1 MRKKPLPPPL
11 NVFWFGL
18 ITLPSKL
25 RVWYRS
31 TYREEVEASEAGFTL
46 VPSQQDLDKL
56 QAREGEALKRCL
68 QSQERREKETLEAR
82 IDKLQGSV
90 AKTNEQGRAN
100 LESFNGRLDEIR
112 EMLEEIAQK

>member
-1 MRKKPLPPPL
+1 MALHASPRNAIAAHLSRTRPRRPRHA
-11 NVFWFGL
+11 
-18 ITLPSKL
+18 PSGS
-25 RVWYRS
+25 R
-31 TYREEVEASEAGFTL
+31 AA
-46 VPSQQDLDKL
+46 
-56 QAREGEALKRCL
+56 